1 MKPHLRRCKVLVL
14 EGLRGAKLGRALG
27 VSGRT
32 ANNYIQQLIF
42 MGELVEI
49 KGPKNSTPRIFADGK
64 AQPSP
69 FKNIDDMSQSTENT
83 DDPEFFKRVVG
94 GSGDQENL
102 GRPEKLVNFHCSGAF
117 DIPVLVLGDHA
128 GVIRD
133 KDGWTI
139 GEWSDIKDANG
150 SLRQYGH
157 ARLYPNESLNFT
169 LYLAKGGNKLTTVP
183 QPRDIYYKT
192 AETDGPRAMVE
203 QVYRLLNLFNDLYGW
218 KFGAPVFKGAYHI
231 ANRSPDMAPL
241 LSLYDKEQQ
250 RDGARVFVDYSHGT
264 PEIETAT
271 DSPNAYRDQITLM
284 ELPERIDSI
293 TASLTAVHGTLRILA
308 DNMDQLTAITAQ
320 IINNQAQQAQAM
332 TSQQYTPAPSDNR
345 GYF

>member
-1 MKPHLRRCKVLVL
+1 MVLQ
-14 EGLRGAKLGRALG
+14 GLRGDRLGHALG

-32 ANNYIQQLIF
+32 ANNYINQLIY

-64 AQPSP
+64 AQPEP
-69 FKNIDDMSQSTENT
+69 FKSPEDMTQTPENT
-83 DDPEFFKRVVG
+83 DNPEFFKRVVG
-94 GSGDQENL
+94 GSVESENL

-117 DIPVLVLGDHA
+117 DIPVIVLGDHA

-139 GEWSDIKDANG
+139 GEWSEIKDANG

-169 LYLAKGGNKLTTVP
+169 LYLAKSGNKLTTVP

-231 ANRSPDMAPL
+231 ANRSPDLAPL
-241 LSLYDKEQQ
+241 LSLYDRQQ
-250 RDGARVFVDYSHGT
+250 QQDGARVFVDYSHGT

-271 DSPNAYRDQITLM
+271 DSPDAYRDQITLT
-284 ELPERIDSI
+284 ELPQRIDSI

-308 DNMDQLTAITAQ
+308 DNVGQLTSITAQ
-320 IINNQAQQAQAM
+320 IINQQAQQAQAM
-332 TSQQYTPAPSDNR
+332 ANQGPPYKAPPADNR
-345 GYF
+345 GYY

>member
-1 MKPHLRRCKVLVL
+1 MVLQ
-14 EGLRGAKLGRALG
+14 GLRGDRLGRALG

-32 ANNYIQQLIF
+32 ANNYINQLVY

-64 AQPSP
+64 AQPAP
-69 FKNIDDMSQSTENT
+69 FKTNDEMTQTPENN

-94 GSGDQENL
+94 GSNDQENL

-139 GEWSDIKDANG
+139 GEWSEIKDANG

-192 AETDGPRAMVE
+192 AETEGPRVMVE

-241 LSLYDKEQQ
+241 LSLYDREKK
-250 RDGARVFVDYSHGT
+250 DDSARVFVDYSHGT

-271 DSPNAYRDQITLM
+271 DSPDAYRDQITLI
-284 ELPERIDSI
+284 ELPERIDNI

-308 DNMDQLTAITAQ
+308 ESVGQLTDITAKL
-320 IINNQAQQAQAM
+320 INTQAQQVQAM
-332 TSQQYTPAPSDNR
+332 ASQYTAPPGDNR
-345 GYF
+345 GYL